1 MVYGLLRDKDR
12 IDLGLSTEYNIE
24 DEDAFAERL
33 ARSLLESGMRVS
45 KGGFENLPL
54 A

>member
-1 MVYGLLRDKDR
+1 MVYGLLRDKER

-33 ARSLLESGMRVS
+33 ARSLLESRNES
-45 KGGFENLPL
+45 K
-54 A
+54 